1 MERMRCMA
9 EHVCIMLNDYKGHST
24 TSIADTLKQHGLSR
38 HPTSILRTIKRYIQE
53 IDKFTLTLPLNGGD
67 RWHADE
73 ILQNIG
79 SKEYYNFGIMDH
91 RTRFMLAQEVAGKK
105 NGFNVTNLLNG
116 AAERAG
122 KIPAEFVSDCLPS
135 YGAAFNTVYAP
146 RS

>member
-24 TSIADTLKQHGLSR
+24 TSIADTLKQHWLSR